1 MKIRTEPLAEITIA
15 RYANMRPAV
24 DFEPAYQREGGVWT
38 RETRSRLIDSI
49 VNGFD
54 VPKLYFER
62 ATSRRTSEDG
72 RTIQYSVLDGKQR
85 LEAVGEFLDNELGL
99 PSDFEFFEDENVSA
113 ANLTFAELKSAYPSL
128 AQRIL
133 DFKLPIVSVS
143 SDSIDLIEELFQR
156 LNAATALNHAER
168 RNSVSGATRD
178 AANALAGHALLSAR
192 SPIKAS
198 RYKHRELAAKF
209 LAIEH
214 QIDTRDGRISDTKAA
229 TLMDLFLA
237 SRGTP
242 PQIPAADMASYQATA
257 TAVLDRMAGLFI
269 DDDPLL
275 RSVGTLVVYYIAFRD
290 PQLVASASRKRLQR
304 FEELRRLAA
313 RMGEDDPAF
322 ARPANNRLREYN
334 TFVQSSN
341 DGGALSRRAEILT
354 AYLTGYQDRDEL
366 ASLDALGDNQ
376 NPGGDD
382 LEDEN

>member
-1 MKIRTEPLAEITIA
+1 MKIRTEPLGEITIA
-15 RYANMRPAV
+15 RYAHMRPAI

-54 VPKLYFER
+54 LPKLYFER
-62 ATSRRTSEDG
+62 ATSRRTTEQG
-72 RTIQYSVLDGKQR
+72 RTIQYAVLDGKQR
-85 LEAVGEFLDNELGL
+85 LEAVGEFLDNELQL
-99 PSDFEFFEDENVSA
+99 PSDFEYFEDGSVSA
-113 ANLTFAELKSAYPSL
+113 ANLTFAELQSAYPGL

-133 DFKLPIVSVS
+133 DFELPIVGVS

-178 AANALAGHALLSAR
+178 AANALATHSLLSAR

-214 QIDTRDGRISDTKAA
+214 QIDTRNGRISDIKAA

-237 SRGTP
+237 SRGNP
-242 PQIPAADMASYQATA
+242 PQISAAEMARYQATA
-257 TAVLDRMAGLFI
+257 AGVLDRMAGLFI

-290 PQLVASASRKRLQR
+290 SQLIASASRERLQR
-304 FEELRRLAA
+304 FEELRRLAS
-313 RMGEDDPAF
+313 RMDEDDPAF
-322 ARPANNRLREYN
+322 TRPGNNRLREYN
-334 TFVQSSN
+334 LFVQSSN

-354 AYLTGYQDRDEL
+354 AYLKGYQNQDEL
-366 ASLDALGDNQ
+366 AALDAVGENES
-376 NPGGDD
+376 PGSDD